1 MSVAQQIL
9 VAAQAAA
16 FTSGPFQQSV
26 ADGQCTIVA
35 GGLASSETVTVQI
48 QDASGNWQNVPAAI
62 APQLTST
69 VPAAVLTAPG
79 IYRVVKSATAAT
91 VGVALY
97 RV

>member
-1 MSVAQQIL
+1 MSVAQQII
-9 VAAQAAA
+9 VAAQTGAK
-16 FTSGPFQQSV
+16 TSDPFQQSV

-35 GGLASSETVTVQI
+35 GGLGASETVTVQI

-69 VPAAVLTAPG
+69 VTAAVLTAPG
-79 IYRVVKSATAAT
+79 IYRVVKTATAGS